1 MYRMHIARIS
11 SRVLVSA
18 PPPKQSF
25 LLFCWPAREMSALPR
40 PCRLA
45 LRVTA
50 KQLLAA
56 PILAQHDI
64 TRFLVS
70 RIPRG
75 SVRFFLAE
83 FLEARIIS
91 ERIEH
96 RIEPE
101 QRGSERD
108 RNESA
113 RVRHREQFLQSGD
126 GTVGFP
132 RLRRHPGE
140 DLNRSGTVYRI
151 FLDRICGHGLLRQ
164 SQRCGFVTETHIG
177 QRETADKGITF
188 WLFFAER
195 FQFAARLSPT
205 FLGGG
210 VVAGDFLR
218 PG

>member
-1 MYRMHIARIS
+1 MVAPSRARRLPASRSIRARSPRCTNAVFSFSPVNLRASASNSSSMFNVVLTHIMMHVSYAQRKDFVSRM
-11 SRVLVSA
+11 LVSA

-56 PILAQHDI
+56 SILAQRDI

-83 FLEARIIS
+83 FLEARIIP
-91 ERIEH
+91 EQIEH

-101 QRGSERD
+101 
-108 RNESA
+108 
-113 RVRHREQFLQSGD
+113 
-126 GTVGFP
+126 
-132 RLRRHPGE
+132 
-140 DLNRSGTVYRI
+140 
-151 FLDRICGHGLLRQ
+151 
-164 SQRCGFVTETHIG
+164 
-177 QRETADKGITF
+177 
-188 WLFFAER
+188 
-195 FQFAARLSPT
+195 
-205 FLGGG
+205 
-210 VVAGDFLR
+210 
-218 PG
+218 

>member
-11 SRVLVSA
+11 SRMLVSA
-18 PPPKQSF
+18 PHRNNLFSF
-25 LLFCWPAREMSALPR
+25 FVGQNGRWVRYPR

-56 PILAQHDI
+56 PILAQRDI

-96 RIEPE
+96 WIEPE
-101 QRGSERD
+101 QGRSERD

-126 GTVGFP
+126 G
-132 RLRRHPGE
+132 
-140 DLNRSGTVYRI
+140 
-151 FLDRICGHGLLRQ
+151 
-164 SQRCGFVTETHIG
+164 
-177 QRETADKGITF
+177 
-188 WLFFAER
+188 
-195 FQFAARLSPT
+195 
-205 FLGGG
+205 
-210 VVAGDFLR
+210 
-218 PG
+218 